1 VGDATPT
8 PDSEP
13 DWSLLP
19 HDPVRF
25 FGLAVDFDRK
35 DLKRSYNRLLRL
47 YKPEKHPAEFQQIRA
62 AYEDLE
68 RRLRYGDTRAASG
81 EANWASA
88 EAPVSARPH
97 DDVRDDDRDDER
109 GADGSGSNRKEAD
122 SRRARLHGADAV
134 VVEAIDLEALA
145 ARLESGGESLSGA
158 YDALAKKQHKTPP
171 DYYAL
176 ALMGD
181 ATRPP
186 EELLL
191 LRWLLKGL
199 ESWPGD
205 SALSQL
211 VHGYLRTQA
220 PSEVLP
226 ALLVMISKMITN
238 DAFYRLTEGAW
249 ERLLRERPFAVFA
262 KTLERCEANIAA
274 GAAGDPA
281 IGGRVAFYL
290 FALRYAS
297 WKDTGDWKDRAL
309 EFVEEHFDQMP
320 EHLVNDLD
328 GLMIVREYLAHRAE
342 FVAAHPL
349 RARLDAVL
357 EAAYTQDQLEIDR
370 MMVDCQREV
379 LASPEMVAEAFPAAD
394 SPACRA
400 FYPLWAWI
408 SEDIASRLAPPV
420 EEATDLRLWKG
431 RTIEFLSDTKNA
443 KSWLTRLWTAA
454 AITKGVGYVVGAIV
468 LFFLYFGIVVA
479 IVLSAAEA
487 IYGIARD
494 GAGAAGVLLGI
505 PIALIALRFSNRW
518 LASAIEKRIWD
529 PFSRWIATRNY
540 HQLWRPRA
548 FDFLRRSVLDFFAFR
563 ELVAQAAAEAP
574 PDNRSWIN
582 HFIQQDFGLAVYSI
596 AQRFRE

>member
-1 VGDATPT
+1 MNNDSN
-8 PDSEP
+8 PDSAA

-19 HDPVRF
+19 HDPGRF
-25 FGLAVDFDRK
+25 FDLSTGFDRK

-68 RRLRYGDTRAASG
+68 RRLRYGEARPASG
-81 EANWASA
+81 EANWSSA
-88 EAPVSARPH
+88 DGPATAPHSGREHSA
-97 DDVRDDDRDDER
+97 DSAKTDSDRDES
-109 GADGSGSNRKEAD
+109 SG
-122 SRRARLHGADAV
+122 GGDAV
-134 VVEAIDLEALA
+134 AVEAIDLEALA
-145 ARLESGGESLSGA
+145 GRLESGAESLSAA
-158 YDALAKKQHKTPP
+158 YNALVKKQHKTPP
-171 DYYAL
+171 DFYAL

-199 ESWPGD
+199 QSWPGD

-211 VHGYLRTQA
+211 VYGYLRTQA
-220 PSEVLP
+220 PIETLP
-226 ALLVMISKMITN
+226 ALLVMISRTIAN
-238 DAFYRLTEGAW
+238 DGFYRLTEGAW
-249 ERLLRERPFAVFA
+249 ERLLRQRPFEVFA
-262 KTLERCEANIAA
+262 KTLERCEANVAE

-290 FALRYAS
+290 FALRYAL
-297 WKDTGDWKDRAL
+297 WKDTRDWKERAL

-357 EAAYTQDQLEIDR
+357 EAAYTRDQLEIDR

-379 LASPEMVAEAFPAAD
+379 LASPEAVAEAFPATD

-400 FYPLWAWI
+400 FFPLWAWL
-408 SEDIASRLAPPV
+408 SDDTASRLAPPV
-420 EEATDLRLWKG
+420 EEAQDLKLWKG
-431 RTIEFLSDTKNA
+431 RVIRLLTESKA
-443 KSWLTRLWTAA
+443 APSWQSTLWTLAHAFRGAFTIAVIVFVGIVAFSLGFLGIMAFVMPERGGDIDGTVGLGMIVGFAVMAA
-454 AITKGVGYVVGAIV
+454 ACLAFWRWFPHLLKDTVWGA
-468 LFFLYFGIVVA
+468 FCQRMADRCY
-479 IVLSAAEA
+479 
-487 IYGIARD
+487 R
-494 GAGAAGVLLGI
+494 
-505 PIALIALRFSNRW
+505 
-518 LASAIEKRIWD
+518 RI
-529 PFSRWIATRNY
+529 
-540 HQLWRPRA
+540 WRPRA
-548 FDFLRRSVLDFFAFR
+548 FDFMRRSVLDFFTFR

-574 PDNRSWIN
+574 PDERTWIS

-596 AQRFRE
+596 AQRFQE